1 MEGILVEEAE
11 TDNGEEGE
19 VAERDVEQC
28 LFLRILFG
36 FLVVDA
42 GIVSRDVA
50 DNGIDDVEVFHA
62 DNEDANED
70 AGA

>member
-1 MEGILVEEAE
+1 MEGILVEKAE

-62 DNEDANED
+62 DNEDANEN